1 MTVNRVFLIG
11 CMLLVPFTMALA
23 QGPFYNA
30 REMGMAGA
38 YGAVAHGADAVNW
51 NPANLGLVLTSGF
64 TLQMPGMGMRVL
76 NSSFGLADYNRYNG
90 AVLAQEEKAEIL
102 SKIPDDGLKLIVHG
116 GGMLTAA
123 SISRLAL
130 ALRLRASSDLVIS
143 RDLFELVLNGNELGR
158 EYDFSQ
164 SAGSGWA
171 MADVSISYGQ
181 AFYVPYFND
190 FAVGVSLHWLKG
202 LGMAEVLES
211 RGRVLTD
218 FEGLSGDGFAKL
230 RTASGGN
237 GFSID
242 IGLAGIT
249 KNNVVLS
256 LAVLNL
262 ASQVRWDQEVR
273 IYEYG
278 IRADSLTVEAL
289 VNKEADSL
297 ITDLQED
304 YPGKAFTRNL
314 PPELKFGAAYAL
326 SDWLLSGQLIQALQK
341 APGINRVPYVAL
353 GAEWRRLSF
362 LPLRFGLAFGGAHQL
377 SASLGFS
384 LRIGPFSGNFAFQ
397 TINQLIPSKGTGYG
411 LAMDMSLGL

>member
-1 MTVNRVFLIG
+1 MTRKRYFLIG
-11 CMLLVPFTMALA
+11 CMLLIPISMALA
-23 QGPFYNA
+23 QSPFYNA

-76 NSSFGLADYNRYNG
+76 NTSFGLADYNRYNG

-102 SKIPDDGLKLIVHG
+102 SKIPDDGLKLVGNG
-116 GGMLTAA
+116 GGMLLGV

-130 ALRLRASSDLVIS
+130 ALRLRGLSDMVIS
-143 RDLFELVLNGNELGR
+143 RDFFELILNGNELGR

-164 SAGSGWA
+164 TAGSGWA

-181 AFYVPYFND
+181 AFYVPYLND

-202 LGMAEVLES
+202 LGMAEIVES
-211 RGRVLTD
+211 RGRVLSD

-249 KNNVVLS
+249 KNNVIIS
-256 LAVLNL
+256 LAVHNL
-262 ASQVRWDQEVR
+262 ASHIRWDQEVQ

-278 IRADSLTVEAL
+278 IRTDSLTVEAL
-289 VNKEADSL
+289 VNEDSDSL

-304 YPGKAFTRNL
+304 YPGEAFSAYL
-314 PPELKFGAAYAL
+314 PLELKFGAAYAF

-362 LPLRFGLAFGGAHQL
+362 LPLRFGLAFGGTHRF
-377 SASLGFS
+377 STSLGFS
-384 LRIGPFSGNFAFQ
+384 LKIGPFCSNFAFQ
-397 TINQLIPSKGTGYG
+397 TINQLLPSRGTGYG
-411 LAMDMSLGL
+411 LAMDISLGL